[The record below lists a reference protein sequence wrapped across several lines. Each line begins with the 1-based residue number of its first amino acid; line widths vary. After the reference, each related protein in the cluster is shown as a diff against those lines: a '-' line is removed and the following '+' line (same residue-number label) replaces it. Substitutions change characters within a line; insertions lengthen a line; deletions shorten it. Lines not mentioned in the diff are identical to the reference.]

1 MSEEKK
7 GLRLKRNFVIQKAQK
22 LFDRKQDESAGKYEK
37 IYKDYQQKEQKHDK
51 ALEQHKKHIEKEQK
65 ALQKEHQEALSGLE
79 QSLTTQQ
86 KVFAQE
92 RERSLARLDEK
103 KTLIEASFEQTLS
116 PLEKEISQLDAAL
129 LKRQQKI
136 TEVEHS
142 EDDPTQENK
151 IAKIIIESQ
160 KPLREELNRLLNRLK
175 KTHTYD
181 ENELTQRLR
190 FVDKELTTLTNR
202 EKEGI
207 EAKIQSLQHELEEH
221 QEHYVSNFER
231 LEYIMLEG
239 TKTFDSIAD
248 LLLNYQSAHQQ
259 HHKPVF
265 DLRQKF
271 TKEALKQNKQ
281 ARQDVLKLLN
291 SEAHKTIS
299 TTEKQFFL
307 DYIQFYESLDQ
318 QRTTM
323 YKSIDALTLKILQQ
337 IDSEMARIY
346 DTLDQQIFKQKKLW
360 QESSQAF
367 FDALKIYRL
376 DVIDTSLAHKLLL
389 SHLKEG
395 LSDFFEQFLSCF
407 NDFQQKRHQLLEDTH
422 HKAQSLYDALDE
434 QQLFLDAYYQKK
446 QHAFIKAK
454 QILDIQSEQLS
465 LGVEKLKIEHEKQLY
480 DIDKE
485 IKLKA
490 LEHDYALEINEIDR
504 KEAVAKIKN
513 THHKTLE
520 KHQLDM
526 ALSSINYASKKGILS
541 LEIDLWKDKKSVLEA
556 EVNEK
561 ADRLMQDIKRREAR
575 ALKDLSEQ
583 NDMQYDAHN
592 LTIQNLQQQIKQT
605 TTDQEDLIKEIRH
618 EALDDVKGQYDSI
631 YSQYHSILEQIESL
645 EAQKSQKSSRL
656 DEVYQKETAEARNYI
671 NAKKAVLSTRLHE
684 LDVSYKDLLNQISD
698 DRQTLVSERH
708 DIKVLLTL
716 CSQEHFQIFEK
727 SFKNIIND
735 AIDANHYVLQSQLED
750 NLSHQSF
757 KNKDSQLK
765 QKHDKYVEKAKQH
778 QTSVLSSLEKA
789 YDQTRKK
796 IRAKGRENLSAI
808 RALLEQLVSLQE
820 QTLKTETTRIMDE
833 MKANFN
839 ALIVESE
846 AFVEATKKRAD
857 KLKEKT
863 LSSLD
868 KELKKYQNEEQTLK
882 RTIDK
887 IESKILKK
895 AKVVA
900 QSKLDHYEQRIAE
913 LEVKIKQSEQERDAL
928 QKVFEKEEQALKD
941 QYDTELANVEHQR
954 IKDIE
959 NTLESHRQHL
969 SLLEQRL
976 TEALEVLDQ
985 FETSKQ
991 DTIAF
996 EKKQHQKTLQESEN
1010 MFKDQQA
1017 NLDKKFDALQQNL
1030 IKNKEQMKETL
1041 QQELKKVN
1049 DEILGY
1055 TRKLEQIESDIDKT
1069 FENKKQHAL
1078 EEKARLKKA
1087 LKNLNEEA
1095 YDQVIHLIEELHLS
1109 IQKLFNTTAVH
1120 DLSTH
1125 LDEAVKEHYKK
1136 QHDAIDQFIKQTVD
1150 TFVDELK
1157 KEDYDGE

>member
-22 LFDRKQDESAGKYEK
+22 LFERKQDETIGKYEK
-37 IYKDYQQKEQKHDK
+37 IYKDYHQKEHKHDK

-65 ALQKEHQEALSGLE
+65 SRQKEHQEAVAGLE

-86 KVFAQE
+86 RVLAQE
-92 RERSLARLDEK
+92 RERSQARLDEK

-116 PLEKEISQLDAAL
+116 PLETQINHLDDAL
-129 LKRQQKI
+129 FKLQQQI
-136 TEVEHS
+136 TEVEQS

-151 IAKIIIESQ
+151 IAKIIVESQ

-190 FVDKELTTLTNR
+190 FVEKELTTLTNR

-207 EAKIQSLQHELEEH
+207 EAKIQSLQQELEEH

-239 TKTFDSIAD
+239 SKTFDSIAD

-281 ARQDVLKLLN
+281 ARQEVLKILN
-291 SEAHKTIS
+291 SETHKTIS
-299 TTEKQFFL
+299 TTEKQLFL
-307 DYIQFYESLDQ
+307 DYIQFYEALDL

-323 YKSIDALTLKILQQ
+323 FKSMDALTLKILQQ

-376 DVIDTSLAHKLLL
+376 DVIDSSLAHKLLL

-395 LSDFFEQFLSCF
+395 LSDFFEQFLHRF
-407 NDFQQKRHQLLEDTH
+407 NDFQQKRHRLLEEIH
-422 HKAQSLYDALDE
+422 HKAQSLYDELDE
-434 QQLFLDAYYQKK
+434 QQLFLDAFFQKK

-454 QILDIQSEQLS
+454 EILDIQSEQLS

-480 DIDKE
+480 DIEKE

-504 KEAVAKIKN
+504 KEALAKIKN

-520 KHQLDM
+520 KHQLEM
-526 ALSSINYASKKGILS
+526 ALSSNNYASKKGILS
-541 LEIDLWKDKKSVLEA
+541 LEIDLWKDKKGVLEA
-556 EVNEK
+556 EINEK
-561 ADRLMQDIKRREAR
+561 ADRSTQDIKRREVR

-583 NDMQYDAHN
+583 NDLQYDAHN

-631 YSQYHSILEQIESL
+631 YAQYHVILEQIESL
-645 EAQKSQKSSRL
+645 EAQKSQKSNRL

-671 NAKKAVLSTRLHE
+671 NAKKSVLSTRLHE

-698 DRQTLVSERH
+698 DRQTLVGERH

-716 CSQEHFQIFEK
+716 CSQEHFHIFEK
-727 SFKNIIND
+727 SFKSIIAD
-735 AIDANHYVLQSQLED
+735 AIDASHYILQSQLED
-750 NLSHQSF
+750 TFSYQASKINEA
-757 KNKDSQLK
+757 QLK
-765 QKHDKYVEKAKQH
+765 QKHQKYIEQAKQH
-778 QTSVLSSLEKA
+778 QTTILSSLEKA

-833 MKANFN
+833 MKASFD
-839 ALIVESE
+839 ALISESE

-857 KLKEKT
+857 KLKDKT
-863 LSSLD
+863 LSSVD

-887 IESKILKK
+887 IEGKILKK

-900 QSKLDHYEQRIAE
+900 QSKLDQYEQRIAE
-913 LEVKIKQSEQERDAL
+913 LEVKIKHTEQERDDL
-928 QKVFEKEEQALKD
+928 QKVFEKEEQTLKD

-954 IKDIE
+954 IKDLE
-959 NTLESHRQHL
+959 NTLENHRQHL

-985 FETSKQ
+985 FESSKQ

-996 EKKQHQKTLQESEN
+996 EKKKLQKTLQESEN

-1017 NLDKKFDALQQNL
+1017 NLDKKYNALQQAL
-1030 IKNKEQMKETL
+1030 IKNKEQMKEAL
-1041 QQELKKVN
+1041 QHELKKIN

-1055 TRKLEQIESDIDKT
+1055 TRKLEQVENDIDKT
-1069 FENKKQHAL
+1069 FENRRQHAL
-1078 EEKARLKKA
+1078 EEKSRLKTA
-1087 LKNLNEEA
+1087 LKNLNEDA
-1095 YDQVIHLIEELHLS
+1095 YDQVMHLIEELHLS
-1109 IQKLFNTTAVH
+1109 IQNLFQTTTLQA
-1120 DLSTH
+1120 LSTQ
-1125 LDEAVKEHYKK
+1125 LDATVKEHYKK
-1136 QHDAIDQFIKQTVD
+1136 QHEAIDQFIKQTVD